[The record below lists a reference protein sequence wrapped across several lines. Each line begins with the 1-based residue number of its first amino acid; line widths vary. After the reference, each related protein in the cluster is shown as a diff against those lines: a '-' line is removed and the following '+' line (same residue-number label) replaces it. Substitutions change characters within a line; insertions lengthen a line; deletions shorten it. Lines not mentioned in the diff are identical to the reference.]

1 MLVNLEW
8 VKLRL
13 LNIFN
18 ERKFYNFIVVGNIF
32 EVLL

>member
-1 MLVNLEW
+1 MLVNLEL

-18 ERKFYNFIVVGNIF
+18 ERKFYNFIVDDNIL

>member
-18 ERKFYNFIVVGNIF
+18 ERKFYNFIVDDNIL

>member
-18 ERKFYNFIVVGNIF
+18 ERKFYNFNFDGNIL